1 MNKIEL
7 NNKLLQL
14 KAARNYESTYSVEQ
28 EIVLE
33 NKLAEFESRKNKI
46 TPMKPPKNI
55 ANLSN
60 KKNAFKAPK
69 GNFIPDKTLLHDEA
83 EENGRAKK
91 RDEMRIAK
99 AGLLEDLSYFN

>member
-7 NNKLLQL
+7 NKKLLQL
-14 KAARNYESTYSVEQ
+14 KAAKNYQPTYSLEQ
-28 EIVLE
+28 EVILE
-33 NKLAEFESRKNKI
+33 NNLAKFESRKNKI
-46 TPMKPPKNI
+46 TPMKSPKNVP
-55 ANLSN
+55 NLSN

-69 GNFIPDKTLLHDEA
+69 GNFIPDKTLLHDES

-99 AGLLEDLSYFN
+99 ASLLEDLSYFN